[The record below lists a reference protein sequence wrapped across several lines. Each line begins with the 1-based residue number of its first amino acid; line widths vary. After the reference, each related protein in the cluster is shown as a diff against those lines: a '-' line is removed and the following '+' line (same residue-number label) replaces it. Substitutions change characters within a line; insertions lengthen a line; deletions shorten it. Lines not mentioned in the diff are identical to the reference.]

1 MKPPSSK
8 QRMAAAAAVI
18 VLMMFVLRPGAS
30 RLKSRII
37 ASISA
42 GVGRPVDLGSVH
54 VRLLPRPGF
63 ELENLV
69 VYDDQ
74 AFGAEPMLR
83 ANDVTA
89 DLRLTS
95 LLRGRIEIAR
105 LNLTEPSLNLVHGQG
120 GRWNL
125 EALLERTA
133 HTPLAPT
140 GNTISAPRPR
150 FPYIEGSSGRIN
162 FKSGPEKKPYAFIN
176 ADFSLWQESD
186 DSWGVRLKAQPLRT
200 DLNLNDVGQL
210 RLDGTWQRAE
220 SFKDTPLKFNVEW
233 TRAQLGQV
241 TKFLSGNDK
250 GWRGEI
256 ELIAALSGSPAQLK
270 FTSTASIDDFRRYD
284 ITSGNALRLAAHCDG
299 EYSTVSHEF
308 HQVLCGAPV
317 GSGLLTLAGDIGL
330 PGSGRYSVTVR
341 AENIPASALL
351 VMAERAKK
359 NLPSDVSAEGALR
372 GALTLQ
378 QDADSGL
385 KSKLE
390 GQGEITNLHLSSP
403 STKGEL
409 GPTSVP
415 FVITGGAER
424 HGKTVSG
431 SKGGIAAPTGA
442 SVEIGPIALS
452 PTRGGASARA
462 WVNRSGYDITVAG
475 DSEMSRMLRLGRMI
489 GVPAAASTAEG
500 AAQLNLQL
508 AGPWSGTQ
516 TAAGMGFTGPLVK
529 GTAKLRNVHVTPV
542 GFSDPLQ
549 ISSAD
554 LQLGADAVRVTKL
567 SAKAA
572 GTTWTGSLELPRGCG
587 NLGAC
592 AVHFALNA
600 DEIVIGRMNEWV
612 TGAGKKRPWYDV
624 LQSSGKTGSSLLAK
638 LQASGH
644 VTANRVVVHAVEAMA
659 VSADIAIDAGK
670 LQIKSVGVDVF
681 GGKHQGKWLAD
692 FSVSP
697 FVCKGSGVVTGVSL
711 AKVAKQM
718 DDGWIAGT
726 ARGSYEVT
734 GPCTGEFWQSAEGT
748 LQADVRDGALPHV
761 LLGTDTGVMITR
773 LDGEARLREGTLE
786 ITSAKLDSP
795 TGKYEI
801 RGTASL
807 QRELNLKLTRTPA
820 DAAKSGYEITGTLSA
835 PQVSSLSNA
844 EQARLKPPPPK

>member
-1 MKPPSSK
+1 
-8 QRMAAAAAVI
+8 
-18 VLMMFVLRPGAS
+18 
-30 RLKSRII
+30 
-37 ASISA
+37 
-42 GVGRPVDLGSVH
+42 
-54 VRLLPRPGF
+54 
-63 ELENLV
+63 
-69 VYDDQ
+69 
-74 AFGAEPMLR
+74 
-83 ANDVTA
+83 
-89 DLRLTS
+89 
-95 LLRGRIEIAR
+95 
-105 LNLTEPSLNLVHGQG
+105 
-120 GRWNL
+120 
-125 EALLERTA
+125 
-133 HTPLAPT
+133 
-140 GNTISAPRPR
+140 
-150 FPYIEGSSGRIN
+150 
-162 FKSGPEKKPYAFIN
+162 
-176 ADFSLWQESD
+176 
-186 DSWGVRLKAQPLRT
+186 
-200 DLNLNDVGQL
+200 
-210 RLDGTWQRAE
+210 
-220 SFKDTPLKFNVEW
+220 
-233 TRAQLGQV
+233 
-241 TKFLSGNDK
+241 
-250 GWRGEI
+250 
-256 ELIAALSGSPAQLK
+256 
-270 FTSTASIDDFRRYD
+270 
-284 ITSGNALRLAAHCDG
+284 
-299 EYSTVSHEF
+299 
-308 HQVLCGAPV
+308 
-317 GSGLLTLAGDIGL
+317 
-330 PGSGRYSVTVR
+330 
-341 AENIPASALL
+341 
-351 VMAERAKK
+351 
-359 NLPSDVSAEGALR
+359 
-372 GALTLQ
+372 
-378 QDADSGL
+378 
-385 KSKLE
+385 
-390 GQGEITNLHLSSP
+390 
-403 STKGEL
+403 
-409 GPTSVP
+409 
-415 FVITGGAER
+415 
-424 HGKTVSG
+424 
-431 SKGGIAAPTGA
+431 
-442 SVEIGPIALS
+442 
-452 PTRGGASARA
+452 
-462 WVNRSGYDITVAG
+462 
-475 DSEMSRMLRLGRMI
+475 MLRLGRMI

-773 LDGEARLREGTLE
+773 LDGEARLREGKIE
-786 ITSAKLDSP
+786 ISSAKLDSP

>member
-1 MKPPSSK
+1 MKLLSSK
-8 QRMAAAAAVI
+8 RRLAAAAAVI
-18 VLMMFVLRPGAS
+18 VLMLFVLRPGAS

-63 ELENLV
+63 DLENLV

-74 AFGAEPMLR
+74 AFGPEPMLR
-83 ANDVTA
+83 ASEVTA

-105 LNLTEPSLNLVHGQG
+105 LNLTEPSLNLVHEQG
-120 GRWNL
+120 GRWNM

-140 GNTISAPRPR
+140 GNTKSAPRPR

-162 FKSGPEKKPYAFIN
+162 FKSGPEKKAYAFIN
-176 ADFSLWQESD
+176 ADFSLWQDSEN
-186 DSWGVRLKAQPLRT
+186 SWGVRLKAQPLRT

-210 RLDGTWQRAE
+210 RVDGTWQRAD
-220 SFKDTPLKFNVEW
+220 SFKETPLKFDVEW

-284 ITSGNALRLAAHCDG
+284 ITSGKALRLAAHCDG

-317 GSGLLTLAGDIGL
+317 GSGLITLEGDVGL
-330 PGSGRYSVTVR
+330 PGSGHYAVTVK
-341 AENIPASALL
+341 AGNIPASAFVVL
-351 VMAERAKK
+351 AERAKK
-359 NLPSDVSAEGALR
+359 NLPDDVLAEGTLR
-372 GALTLQ
+372 GRLSLQ
-378 QDADSGL
+378 QEADSGL
-385 KSKLE
+385 RSKFD
-390 GQGEITNLHLSSP
+390 GQGEITNFHLSSAT
-403 STKGEL
+403 TKGEL

-424 HGKTVSG
+424 HGKFVSG
-431 SKGGIAAPTGA
+431 NKSGIAVPAGA
-442 SVEIGPIALS
+442 SVEIGPIALN
-452 PTRGGASARA
+452 PARGGASARA
-462 WVNRSGYDITVAG
+462 WVNRNGYDITVAG
-475 DSEMSRMLRLGRMI
+475 ESEISRMVRLGRMI
-489 GVPAAASTAEG
+489 GIPAAASTAEG
-500 AAQLNLQL
+500 SAQLNLQI
-508 AGPWSGTQ
+508 AGSWSGAQ
-516 TAAGMGFTGPLVK
+516 TAAGMGFTGPQVV

-554 LQLGADAVRVTKL
+554 MQLGADAVHVTKL

-572 GTTWTGSLELPRGCG
+572 GTAWTGTLDLPRGCG
-587 NLGAC
+587 SLGAC
-592 AVHFALNA
+592 AVKFMLNA
-600 DEIVIGRMNEWV
+600 DEIEVGRMNEWV
-612 TGAGKKRPWYDV
+612 TGKKRPWYDV
-624 LQSSGKTGSSLLAK
+624 LQSSGKPGSSLLAR
-638 LQASGH
+638 LRASGH
-644 VTANRVVVHAVEAMA
+644 ITANRFLVHGVVATAVT
-659 VSADIAIDAGK
+659 ADVTMDAGK
-670 LQIKSVGVDVF
+670 LQIKSLGGDVF

-697 FVCKGSGVVTGVSL
+697 SVCKGSGVLTGVSL
-711 AKVAKQM
+711 SKVAKQM
-718 DDGWIAGT
+718 GDDWIAGT
-726 ARGSYEVT
+726 ARGSYEVA
-734 GPCTGEFWQSAEGT
+734 GPCTGEFWQSAAGT
-748 LQADVRDGALPHV
+748 LQVDVKDGALPHV
-761 LLGTDTGVMITR
+761 LLGTDTGVTISR

-786 ITSAKLDSP
+786 ISSAKLDSP
-795 TGKYEI
+795 SGKYEI

-807 QRELNLKLTRTPA
+807 QRDLNLRLTRTPA

-844 EQARLKPPPPK
+844 EQARLKPLPPK